1 MVAPLLL
8 LGLAFILGGTA
19 IYGVGRTLKEG
30 EGWYPG
36 KDFVEDVGKPL
47 ESASELGKSIV
58 PIVAL
63 LAIVYFFS
71 KWRK

>member
-8 LGLAFILGGTA
+8 LGLALIVGGTA

-36 KDFVEDVGKPL
+36 KDMLEDVNKPL
-47 ESASELGKSIV
+47 ETTASMV
-58 PIVAL
+58 PILGLVAILYL
-63 LAIVYFFS
+63 LS
-71 KWRK
+71 RKR